1 MIFVLVYVKFTRLD
15 KARPSFQ
22 VLYHRHKRAN
32 RGEIIT
38 RLPISSKIITF
49 FGTEDSQKDHSD
61 DPKNYNEDDNGQ

>member
-38 RLPISSKIITF
+38 RLPISSKIIMF
-49 FGTEDSQKDHSD
+49 LGTDDSQQDHTD
-61 DPKNYNEDDNGQ
+61 NPKYNNEYDYC